1 MSGQRRWIKVWAR
14 TVGMP
19 VGATDEDKSE
29 FLPIKQSDVAKAL
42 AFRTF
47 WIVLHV
53 VTCLMI
59 VAGNGRSLGWWQCGY
74 ESPAV
79 ETDPSNGNQNP
90 RRGQRAKPLVML
102 LNPVGRTTGVI
113 TLAERQ

>member
-19 VGATDEDKSE
+19 VGVTDSDKPE

-47 WIVLHV
+47 WIALHV

-59 VAGNGRSLGWWQCGY
+59 IAGNGRALGWW
-74 ESPAV
+74 
-79 ETDPSNGNQNP
+79 
-90 RRGQRAKPLVML
+90 
-102 LNPVGRTTGVI
+102 
-113 TLAERQ
+113 